1 MNYPVHQETD
11 AEMQVRWARENKELR
26 ALLARQ
32 KAERLAA
39 KAARATSP
47 AAVKAAEAAANRAAA
62 LAARAAEVAA
72 APTTDKRKRA
82 AIRSDGRRFDCLS
95 DTVRMYGP
103 GARSAIRDC
112 CEGRRAKYKG
122 FGWSWEAS
130 NG

>member
-1 MNYPVHQETD
+1 MS
-11 AEMQVRWARENKELR
+11 R

-47 AAVKAAEAAANRAAA
+47 SAVKSAEAA
-62 LAARAAEVAA
+62 AARAAELADKAAEVAT
-72 APTTDKRKRA
+72 APTVDKRKRPVF
-82 AIRSDGRRFDCLS
+82 RSDSRRFECVS

-122 FGWSWEAS
+122 FGWSWEPF
-130 NG
+130 NV